1 MPPKI
6 ILQMDLIEDYED
18 SIDRHYANF
27 QDYHRLEPLEHI
39 ANDKIIPSK
48 ISFQYIQFNKAH

>member
-1 MPPKI
+1 
-6 ILQMDLIEDYED
+6 MDLIEDYED